1 MLSPA
6 IGWIL
11 IISGIITAGGG
22 FAALLSPHLLL
33 QRGFGVDS
41 PDGASI
47 FFVRHW
53 GVLIIAVAGLLVFS
67 AYAPAFR
74 VPVLVVAAAEKFAFG
89 FFAFFGPLKRTSGMT
104 AIAITDGVFAIL
116 YLAYLVGGA

>member
-1 MLSPA
+1 MLASA

-11 IISGIITAGGG
+11 VISGIITAGGG
-22 FAALLSPHLLL
+22 LTALLAPHLFLRL
-33 QRGFGVDS
+33 GFEVES
-41 PDGASI
+41 PASVSI

-74 VPVLVVAAAEKFAFG
+74 VPVLVAAAMEKIAIG
-89 FFAFFGPLKRTSGMT
+89 FFVFFGPLKRTSGMT
-104 AIAITDGVFAIL
+104 AIAIVDGVFAIL
-116 YLAYLVGGA
+116 YVVYLSGQ

>member
-22 FAALLSPHLLL
+22 LAALLSPHLFL

-41 PDGASI
+41 PAGVSI

-74 VPVLVVAAAEKFAFG
+74 VPVLVVAAAEKLAIG
-89 FFAFFGPLKRTSGMT
+89 FFVFFGPLKRTSGMT
-104 AIAITDGVFAIL
+104 AIAITDGAFAIL